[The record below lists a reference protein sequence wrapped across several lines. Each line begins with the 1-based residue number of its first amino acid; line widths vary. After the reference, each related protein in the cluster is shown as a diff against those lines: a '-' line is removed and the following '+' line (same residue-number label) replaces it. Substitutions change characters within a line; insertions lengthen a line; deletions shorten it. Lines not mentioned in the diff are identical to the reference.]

1 MYALVVATML
11 SVSTEP
17 AMPVMVSSYSTL
29 KKCRVELLVVAKELE
44 YVLVTSPLLGYAA
57 QKKSEDTTTIAFC
70 VKNIESI

>member
-57 QKKSEDTTTIAFC
+57 QKESEDKTTIAFC

>member
-17 AMPVMVSSYSTL
+17 AMPVMVSSYLTL

-44 YVLVTSPLLGYAA
+44 YALVTSPLLGYAA
-57 QKKSEDTTTIAFC
+57 QKESEDKTTIAFC

>member
-29 KKCRVELLVVAKELE
+29 KSCRVELLVVAKELE
-44 YVLVTSPLLGYAA
+44 YALVTSPLLGYAV
-57 QKKSEDTTTIAFC
+57 QKETEEKTTIAFC

>member
-44 YVLVTSPLLGYAA
+44 YALVTSPLLGYAA
-57 QKKSEDTTTIAFC
+57 QKETEDKTTIAFC
-70 VKNIESI
+70 IKNIESI

>member
-17 AMPVMVSSYSTL
+17 ALPVMVSSYSTL
-29 KKCRVELLVVAKELE
+29 KRCRVELLIVAKELE
-44 YVLVTSPLLGYAA
+44 YALVTSPLLGYAA
-57 QKKSEDTTTIAFC
+57 QKETEDKTTIAFC

>member
-17 AMPVMVSSYSTL
+17 AMPVMVSSYLTL
-29 KKCRVELLVVAKELE
+29 KGCRVELLVVAKELE
-44 YVLVTSPLLGYAA
+44 YALVTSPLLGYAA
-57 QKKSEDTTTIAFC
+57 QKESEDKTTIAFC

>member
-17 AMPVMVSSYSTL
+17 AMPVMVSSYLTL
-29 KKCRVELLVVAKELE
+29 KKCRVELLAVAKELE
-44 YVLVTSPLLGYAA
+44 YALVTSPLLGYAA
-57 QKKSEDTTTIAFC
+57 QKELEDKTTIAFC

>member
-1 MYALVVATML
+1 MYSLVVATML

-29 KKCRVELLVVAKELE
+29 KKCRVELLVVAKELD
-44 YVLVTSPLLGYAA
+44 YKLVTSPLLGYAA
-57 QKKSEDTTTIAFC
+57 QKETEDKTTIAFC

>member
-29 KKCRVELLVVAKELE
+29 KKCRVELLVVAKELD
-44 YVLVTSPLLGYAA
+44 YKLVTSPLLGYAA
-57 QKKSEDTTTIAFC
+57 QKETEDKTTIAFC
-70 VKNIESI
+70 IKNIESI

>member
-1 MYALVVATML
+1 MYSLVVATML

-44 YVLVTSPLLGYAA
+44 YALVTSPLLGYAA
-57 QKKSEDTTTIAFC
+57 QKETEDKTTIAFC

>member
-17 AMPVMVSSYSTL
+17 AMPVMVSSYLTL
-29 KKCRVELLVVAKELE
+29 KRCRVELLVVAKELE
-44 YVLVTSPLLGYAA
+44 YALVTSPLLGYAA
-57 QKKSEDTTTIAFC
+57 QKESEDKTTIAFC

>member
-29 KKCRVELLVVAKELE
+29 KRCRVELLVVAKELE
-44 YVLVTSPLLGYAA
+44 YALVTSPLLGYAA
-57 QKKSEDTTTIAFC
+57 QKEAEDKTTIAFC

>member
-44 YVLVTSPLLGYAA
+44 YALVTSPLLGYAA
-57 QKKSEDTTTIAFC
+57 QKESEDKTTIAFC

>member
-17 AMPVMVSSYSTL
+17 AMPVMVSSYLTL

-44 YVLVTSPLLGYAA
+44 YALVTSPLLGYAA
-57 QKKSEDTTTIAFC
+57 QKETEDKTTIAFC